1 MAHSS
6 GTVLMTE
13 GDYRK
18 QIFFFAVPVFIGAL
32 FQQMYNTVDSLIV
45 GNYLGP
51 DALAAVSSSGTLTFF
66 LVGFFWGFATG
77 AGVVIARF
85 IGARNDDQTFL
96 AVHTAIG
103 VGLVCGIVMTAIGVL
118 LSPVLLRLIQ
128 TPESV
133 YMPAKTYLTIYFGG
147 SFFLVRYNI
156 MVAIMQAAGD
166 SHHPLIY
173 LVISSLTNIVLDI
186 VFIAVLKMGVEGAA
200 LATILSECLS
210 MVLCLLRLLRIKDTY
225 RVDLRKIRFDRSC
238 TLAIVR
244 QGLPTAF
251 QATVIDVGNIL
262 IQSYINSF
270 GALAMAGIGA
280 YNKVEGFCFLP
291 VISFSTAVTTFVSQN
306 FGAGRM
312 DRVRKGSRFSII
324 CVIVL
329 IEMIG
334 VILFVFAPQLVG
346 AFSGDPAVIAFGT
359 GRARVC
365 SPFYFTMGFCH
376 LASAILRGLDR
387 PVVPPV
393 IMMVCW
399 CLVRVVSVLTIGQI
413 WHKIDLAY
421 WLYPVTWML
430 STVLFIVILSKEFR
444 KRMPDL
450 RRMK

>member
-85 IGARNDDQTFL
+85 IGARNDDKTFL

-147 SFFLVRYNI
+147 SFFLVMYNI

-238 TLAIVR
+238 TLAVVR

>member
-1 MAHSS
+1 MAHSN

-13 GDYRK
+13 GNYRK
-18 QIFFFAVPVFIGAL
+18 QIFFFAVPVFVGAL

-51 DALAAVSSSGTLTFF
+51 EALAAVSSSGTLTFF

-77 AGVVIARF
+77 AGVVIARY
-85 IGARNDDQTFL
+85 IGARNEDKTFR
-96 AVHTAIG
+96 AVHTAMG
-103 VGLVCGIVMTAIGVL
+103 VGLVCGIVMTAAGIL
-118 LSPVLLRLIQ
+118 LSPILLRLIQ

-133 YMPAKTYLTIYFGG
+133 YMTAKTYLTIYFGG
-147 SFFLVRYNI
+147 SFFLVMYNI
-156 MVAIMQAAGD
+156 LVAIMQAAGD
-166 SHHPLIY
+166 SRHPLIY

-210 MVLCLLRLLRIKDTY
+210 MVLCLQRLLRIKDTY
-225 RVDLRKIRFDRSC
+225 RVDLRKIRFDRGC

-251 QATVIDVGNIL
+251 QAPVIDLGNIL

-280 YNKVEGFCFLP
+280 YTKVEGFCFLP

-306 FGAGRM
+306 YGAGRM
-312 DRVRKGSRFSII
+312 DRVRKGARFSIV
-324 CVIVL
+324 CAIVL
-329 IEMIG
+329 IELIG
-334 VILFVFAPQLVG
+334 VALFVTAPQLVG
-346 AFSGDPAVIAFGT
+346 AFSSDPAVIAFGT

-365 SPFYFTMGFCH
+365 SLFYFTMGFCH

-387 PVVPPV
+387 PVIPPAV
-393 IMMVCW
+393 MMVCW
-399 CLVRVVSVLTIGQI
+399 CLVRVVSVLTIGQV
-413 WHKIDLAY
+413 WHRIDLAY

-430 STVLFIVILSKEFR
+430 STVLFAFILSKEFR
-444 KRMPDL
+444 KRNES
-450 RRMK
+450 